1 MRPYEFEGKNEED
14 AVAKA
19 CSALNLTR
27 DELQI
32 KVLEP
37 GSAGIFGLVGGRKA
51 KIRAVPI
58 VKEAVPEEK
67 PVAVQEEAP
76 AEKAPVEPATPQ
88 TPATPE
94 TEEEKDAIA
103 VAKEALEN
111 ILALIPMEG
120 TEVIATYVDNTITLN
135 IEGDKSGLLIGR
147 KGKTLD
153 ALQFIVNK
161 IVNKSLEKRTRV
173 FIDSENYRSR
183 RKDFL
188 VEMAKRMGEKAKRI
202 KKPVAT
208 NLLNPHDRRIVHLA
222 LKDDAE
228 LGTKGSG
235 EGILKKV
242 VIIPKSRHSAK
253 SGRAGKGAPETGNR
267 VLNSHENRELKAH
280 MTAK

>member
-19 CSALNLTR
+19 CRTLNLTR

-51 KIRAVPI
+51 RIKAVPI
-58 VKEAVPEEK
+58 VKETVPEEK
-67 PVAVQEEAP
+67 PAAPEEKPAVPAVAM
-76 AEKAPVEPATPQ
+76 AEKVPV
-88 TPATPE
+88 TPAAQE
-94 TEEEKDAIA
+94 TVEGTAEETDAIA

-111 ILALIPMEG
+111 ILALIPMEE
-120 TEVIATYVDNTITLN
+120 TEVTAAYVDGTINLN

-173 FIDSENYRSR
+173 LIDSENYRSR
-183 RKDFL
+183 REEFL
-188 VEMAKRMGEKAKRI
+188 VEMAKRMGDKAKRI

-222 LKDDAE
+222 LKDDGE

-242 VIIPKSRHSAK
+242 VIIPKSRHSSK
-253 SGRAGKGAPETGNR
+253 SGRAGKEAQE
-267 VLNSHENRELKAH
+267 E
-280 MTAK
+280 